1 MVEVDKLTRVKDE
14 LTAEVDKLNAELQQE
29 RSKVSLLSAEVK
41 KSVVGTKKFSLFNSV
56 VNIFVYF

>member
-41 KSVVGTKKFSLFNSV
+41 KSVVGTKEILSF
-56 VNIFVYF
+56 